1 MEDGECAIRYTYSEQ
16 GKSVSETAILNE
28 VSIYGVRKWIVD
40 MRIWRSRRRAVGSGQ
55 NILTGVPLPFRF
67 RQFPGHQTLRTS
79 IKSMTA

>member
-55 NILTGVPLPFRF
+55 WAEYFDRRSAPVPLSAIS
-67 RQFPGHQTLRTS
+67 RTS
-79 IKSMTA
+79 EHPLLKA